1 MNRDALRPP
10 GASHSSSITAQVG
23 DAAFVVDNDA
33 IHNSNVVQV
42 SHGSH
47 AYAGAGACAGEI
59 YARFLLPEEAAA
71 AESGVQAPW
80 HTRSSPA
87 QFGTCKVDVR
97 RLVDLGLGSGYLTG
111 QRRTW
116 RRGIVLES
124 QALLPLLSFY
134 LQHLILNLKKRG
146 FDFSPLASISIYTPS
161 TSCLRYFNKN
171 IKAEDDQE
179 NEAMYCGLEAVD
191 EEESNQLRQQKVLLG
206 KRKTAC
212 SSTDPLSEANES
224 VSA

>member
-97 RLVDLGLGSGYLTG
+97 RLVDLGLGS
-111 QRRTW
+111 
-116 RRGIVLES
+116 
-124 QALLPLLSFY
+124 
-134 LQHLILNLKKRG
+134 
-146 FDFSPLASISIYTPS
+146 
-161 TSCLRYFNKN
+161 
-171 IKAEDDQE
+171 
-179 NEAMYCGLEAVD
+179 AVD